1 METKTLKFFFAP
13 MNDRVSYW
21 GIIKEVEKTY
31 KQTLSRG
38 IYRFIWTFSLVIDET
53 KEAETVERI
62 KAIAEKHNARLTNY
76 F

>member
-1 METKTLKFFFAP
+1 MKTKTLKFFFAP

-31 KQTLSRG
+31 KQTLSWG
-38 IYRFIWTFSLVIDET
+38 IYRFKWTNSLVIEET
-53 KEAETVERI
+53 KEAETVESI
-62 KAIAEKHNARLTNY
+62 KAISEKLNARLTNY